1 MLRRLVFAT
10 ALSLGTLT
18 LVPLQA
24 QAQGQ
29 DASAS
34 AQNPGQLMQ
43 SISNQLS
50 AAIDAHRQQYQA
62 HPEQLPG
69 LVDSILLPHFDVD
82 YAAILVLGLHA
93 REATPEQRSRFA
105 KAFYN
110 SLTHRYADGL
120 LNYSSN
126 RMKVLPFTGDANAR
140 RAVARSKATLDNGQQ
155 AEVDF
160 VFHKTAS
167 GDWKAYDVII
177 EGISYIT
184 NYRNQ
189 VDAQIRKEGLDALI
203 HSLET
208 QGENALKQMETTK
221 PNGGQ

>member
-18 LVPLQA
+18 VLPLQA
-24 QAQGQ
+24 QAQ
-29 DASAS
+29 DAAAT

-43 SISNQLS
+43 SISSQLG
-50 AAIDAHRQQYQA
+50 AAIDGHRQQYQA
-62 HPEQLPG
+62 HPDQLPG

-126 RMKVLPFTGDANAR
+126 RMKVLPFTGDANVR
-140 RAVARSKATLDNGQQ
+140 RAVVRCQAKLDNGKE

-208 QGENALKQMETTK
+208 QGDTALKQMESAK
-221 PNGGQ
+221 PSGGQ

>member
-10 ALSLGTLT
+10 ALSLGTLA
-18 LVPLQA
+18 VMPLQA
-24 QAQGQ
+24 QAQS
-29 DASAS
+29 AAAS

-43 SISNQLS
+43 SISSQLA
-50 AAIDAHRQQYQA
+50 AAIDGHRQQYKA

-82 YAAILVLGLHA
+82 YAAILVLGMHA

-120 LNYSSN
+120 LNFSSN

-140 RAVARSKATLDNGQQ
+140 RAVVRGQATLDNGKT

-167 GDWKAYDVII
+167 GDWKAYDVIL

-208 QGENALKQMETTK
+208 QGDHALKQMEGNK
-221 PNGGQ
+221 PAGGK